1 MPPDHVPS
9 EASASVQETQFSAI
23 PGDAPL
29 VSEETHASSN
39 ASGYIPG
46 RNNDVARPSY
56 GTTGGTANGI
66 PTSSTTVADAPKTTV
81 SPRALS
87 PDLLRGL
94 LMVLQAVDHCSVSQG
109 AWRHGVA
116 LESEQDGTVVKKWN
130 DPVPWTARMLTHLCA
145 PGFMFLLGMG
155 VVYFGR
161 SRSKLGW
168 SSWEMLR
175 HFAVRALVLAAV
187 NELLFTLPFGRG
199 RIIILNIVL
208 LALAVN
214 YFLAGLLWLAVNAS
228 ERVLSTLLESFHA
241 FPEEEG
247 EQPLLQEETSYSFIK
262 LASAWAQ
269 RCSWHLH
276 NGILLLLTVI
286 TIAWNQWLSPHHG
299 HCPVDVPPGYSG
311 PTKPTT
317 TSLGPWFDF
326 WFLNV
331 QYPLVVSPFP
341 PLAWL
346 SPAIL
351 GLLYGRILLSRQWK
365 AYTINASNAAFGVF
379 LMLLFVLTRLLHFGN
394 LSEDCLRMPEQ
405 LASPGRNQYLASF
418 RSFFYIIKYPP
429 SFSYIAFTM
438 SINFLLLAFFG
449 ALPER
454 FARSIPT
461 LLTFGQS
468 ALFFYIVHLMLYFG
482 MGKLA
487 KQWFGHELDHIDPMT
502 GKPAIGTEGRPIDPS
517 AESLL
522 STPSQ
527 PYRAIRINDTE
538 YLESIALPNFS
549 IANAWSGNET
559 SPAWLR
565 PVNPDTAILLLDLVI
580 STYATRPPDGI
591 AGYATTGPES
601 SIPLPS
607 LDTRVI
613 VKQLLPS
620 NRTRI
625 PVAPMR
631 NKEVAYAA
639 QIVRYLYNLEGLAK
653 REWAWKMCNL
663 AVSEGQGP
671 SRVANCTG
679 VMMVQRDLW
688 YSEV

>member
-1 MPPDHVPS
+1 MPPDHVAT
-9 EASASVQETQFSAI
+9 EAGANVQETQFTAI
-23 PGDAPL
+23 PDDIEP
-29 VSEETHASSN
+29 VSGETHGSPTTN
-39 ASGYIPG
+39 GYIRG
-46 RNNDVARPSY
+46 QHSEVTRLTY
-56 GTTGGTANGI
+56 GTTGGTINGA
-66 PTSSTTVADAPKTTV
+66 PTGSHTRTDAPKATA
-81 SPRALS
+81 SPRALA

-116 LESEQDGTVVKKWN
+116 LESEQDGTVVNKWN

-168 SSWEMLR
+168 SSWQMLR
-175 HFAVRALVLAAV
+175 HFAVRAFVLAAV

-214 YFLAGLLWLAVNAS
+214 YFLAGLLWLGVNAS
-228 ERVLSTLLESFHA
+228 ERVLSTLLKSFDA
-241 FPEEEG
+241 SSDEDD
-247 EQPLLQEETSYSFIK
+247 EQPLLQHETSFKSTK
-262 LASAWAQ
+262 SGSAWAT
-269 RCSWHLH
+269 RCSWHIH
-276 NGILLLLTVI
+276 NGILLALTII

-299 HCPVDVPPGYSG
+299 HCPVYVPPGYSG
-311 PTKPTT
+311 PTGPTT

-331 QYPLVVSPFP
+331 SYPRIISPFP

-365 AYTINASNAAFGVF
+365 AYTINASNAAFGVILF
-379 LMLLFVLTRLLHFGN
+379 LLFVLTRLLHFGN

-405 LASPGRNQYLASF
+405 LASPGGNQYLASF
-418 RSFFYIIKYPP
+418 RSFFYITKYPP

-449 ALPER
+449 ALPDKV
-454 FARSIPT
+454 ARRIPA

-482 MGKLA
+482 MGILV

-502 GKPAIGTEGRPIDPS
+502 GKPAVGTEGRP
-517 AESLL
+517 AVMWVTWLL
-522 STPSQ
+522 GLTILWPLCRWYGRFKSTK
-527 PYRAIRINDTE
+527 
-538 YLESIALPNFS
+538 
-549 IANAWSGNET
+549 G
-559 SPAWLR
+559 
-565 PVNPDTAILLLDLVI
+565 VNSVW
-580 STYATRPPDGI
+580 RFF
-591 AGYATTGPES
+591 
-601 SIPLPS
+601 
-607 LDTRVI
+607 
-613 VKQLLPS
+613 
-620 NRTRI
+620 
-625 PVAPMR
+625 
-631 NKEVAYAA
+631 
-639 QIVRYLYNLEGLAK
+639 
-653 REWAWKMCNL
+653 
-663 AVSEGQGP
+663 
-671 SRVANCTG
+671 
-679 VMMVQRDLW
+679 
-688 YSEV
+688 